1 VRIPTYGSYYW
12 MEGIMPDM
20 PRYSSDRRRS
30 RHSQRPA
37 YDTYQQDDQR
47 YDRDRQDD
55 QRYDRP
61 AHGRRSGPYNH
72 SRDDDRDP
80 RYERRRGDLRVQSQ
94 SRRRSQHDEDKT
106 RLRHARYPEED
117 GDELEWRRAR
127 YQEEDQDYEQALHAR
142 SRNAVEEYRDSR
154 PHRGR
159 EYDEDDYDDD
169 EPPVQYSRR
178 RDRWQS
184 RYWSR
189 PHFSPRFPDQMS
201 RYMEKAQSVFTRSMR
216 ATQRAENRL
225 LARFAQLQPWQ
236 RVAVVA
242 VLIVAVLG
250 PSLLLAVNGYQQY
263 TQIKA
268 RGADGIQRLLAIK
281 TLVST
286 TGKGLGIEAKAK
298 AILQPGVLSE
308 IKQDSDAALVD
319 FEQVNAIVNQH
330 LSAIGV
336 AGVVPILNTRV
347 AAVGHLARVGI
358 DIGQLGDDFASQGA
372 ALAPMFNTS
381 LFASSGPAILTPAT
395 FQVLAQLLGEIA
407 VGTNDMASQLVNVQ
421 PGDLPVNAKQ
431 RTELEQVMT
440 AMPGITQTINGLVQ
454 SLPMLRWATGVD
466 SPRLFLIQTM
476 DRAELRPGG
485 GFTGQFGKL
494 VLKGGRLGTISLTDV
509 TVLDNNYTG
518 YHAPAQYQ
526 SWWPFGSWA
535 LRESNMSGDFPT
547 SAQLAMKA
555 FTAESGINV
564 DGDISIAVEAI
575 EHLLAPNI
583 VGPITIPCYKVTV
596 TDQNLEDEI
605 HYFQLG
611 GGVAL
616 DQKCFNA
623 SASNT
628 TLRKS
633 FTATLALALQQQIRT
648 LPADRLGNLFHSIS
662 ADFAAK
668 NIEVYFGNSTAEAE
682 LTKDGL
688 AAAMIR
694 DNHID
699 STYIVQS
706 NIGGNKGNIYVSTKV
721 DESVT
726 LDSAGDAR
734 HDLKV
739 TMDYH
744 PTGNIYSGGLD
755 TMRDYVR
762 VYVPSQSRYIG
773 GGGFD
778 ETTSA
783 PRCYAICQPQGA
795 PSCLNTRSN
804 PTGAF
809 LPGAYAPSFPRT
821 EGSGVE
827 NGNGFV
833 HTDAIGGPTN
843 LTSDEPSRAMFG
855 GLIVIPPFCMATWTI
870 QWTVPHIAAPA
881 SSQNV
886 PYTFVEEHQSGTENE
901 VVVTIKPASGVSARA
916 IDAHVAAQLAD
927 LTCKLT
933 SS

>member
-1 VRIPTYGSYYW
+1 MIHTQGSYYW
-12 MEGIMPDM
+12 MDGIMPDM
-20 PRYSSDRRRS
+20 PRYSSDRRGS

-37 YDTYQQDDQR
+37 YDTYQQDDQEYDGPQ
-47 YDRDRQDD
+47 YDRRAGPDR
-55 QRYDRP
+55 RP
-61 AHGRRSGPYNH
+61 
-72 SRDDDRDP
+72 RDGAQAP
-80 RYERRRGDLRVQSQ
+80 RNERRRGNPRDLSP
-94 SRRRSQHDEDKT
+94 SERRSKRDEEKA
-106 RLRHARYPEED
+106 RLRSARYSRD
-117 GDELEWRRAR
+117 DELLQRRAR
-127 YQEEDQDYEQALHAR
+127 YQEEDWEYEKILRSH
-142 SRNAVEEYRDSR
+142 SRNADEDYSDAWPDSREYEEYEDGPAPSR
-154 PHRGR
+154 F
-159 EYDEDDYDDD
+159 
-169 EPPVQYSRR
+169 SRR
-178 RDRWQS
+178 GDRRS
-184 RYWSR
+184 PEYWSAPR
-189 PHFSPRFPDQMS
+189 SAARFPDQMS
-201 RYMEKAQSVFTRSMR
+201 RYRDKAQQAFTRSMQ
-216 ATQRAENRL
+216 ATRRVETRL

-250 PSLLLAVNGYQQY
+250 PSLILAVNGYQQY

-268 RGADGIQRLLAIK
+268 RGEDGIQRLLAIK
-281 TLVST
+281 TLVSA

-298 AILQPGVLSE
+298 AILQPEALSQ
-308 IKQDSDAALVD
+308 IKQDSDAALSD
-319 FEQVNAIVNQH
+319 FEQVNAIMNQH
-330 LSAIGV
+330 LSAIGI
-336 AGVVPILNTRV
+336 AGVVPILNTKV

-358 DIGQLGDDFASQGA
+358 DIAQLGDDFASQGA
-372 ALAPMFNTS
+372 ALAPMFSTS
-381 LFASSGPAILTPAT
+381 LFASTGPAILTPAT
-395 FQVLAQLLGEIA
+395 FQVLAQLLLEIS
-407 VGTNDMASQLVNVQ
+407 VGVNDIASQLAGVQ

-431 RTELEQVMT
+431 RTELQQVMT

-454 SLPMLRWATGVD
+454 SLPMLRWAMGVD
-466 SPRLFLIQTM
+466 SPRLFLVQTM

-494 VLKGGRLGTISLTDV
+494 ALNGGRLGTISLTDV

-547 SAQLAMKA
+547 SAQLAMKE
-555 FTAESGINV
+555 FTAESGINA
-564 DGDISIAVEAI
+564 DGDISISVEAI
-575 EHLLAPNI
+575 EHLLAPDI
-583 VGPITIPCYKVTV
+583 VGPITIPCYKVSV

-611 GGVAL
+611 AGVAL
-616 DQKCFNA
+616 DQKCFNS

-633 FTATLALALQQQIRT
+633 FTATLALAMQQQIRS
-648 LPADRLGNLFHSIS
+648 LPAGRLGNLFHSIAS
-662 ADFAAK
+662 DFAAK
-668 NIEVYFGNSTAEAE
+668 NIEVYFGNSVAEAE
-682 LTKDGL
+682 FSKDGL

-694 DNHID
+694 DNKID

-706 NIGGNKGNIYVSTKV
+706 NIGANKGSIYVSTKV
-721 DESVT
+721 SETIT

-734 HDLKV
+734 HDLTV

-744 PTGNIYSGGLD
+744 PTGDIYSGGLD

-762 VYVPSQSRYIG
+762 VYVPSQSKYVG

-783 PRCYAICQPQGA
+783 PLCYAICTPKGA
-795 PSCLNTRSN
+795 PICQKTQSN

-809 LPGAYAPSFPRT
+809 LPGAYEPSFPGT

-827 NGNGFV
+827 NGYGFI
-833 HTDAIGGPTN
+833 HTDTIGGPTN
-843 LTSDEPSRAMFG
+843 LTSDEPGRAMFG
-855 GLIVIPPFCMATWTI
+855 GLILIPPFCTAIWTL
-870 QWTVPHIAAPA
+870 QWTVPHIAAPRG
-881 SSQNV
+881 SDNV

-901 VVVTIKPASGVSARA
+901 VLVTIKPASGAHAQAVN
-916 IDAHVAAQLAD
+916 AHVAAQLSD
-927 LTCKLT
+927 LSWKLT